1 MCRKVHGALFVIFS
15 DVSDDAFEIERGA
28 DNLSVFESSPGNG
41 RYFCK
46 TCSSVIYNKMPGSS
60 VIFILTGT
68 LDDSAHP
75 GHLEGKERH
84 IFWGSRAP
92 WMEMSDDLPKADEY

>member
-1 MCRKVHGALFVIFS
+1 MFVTFS

-28 DNLSVFESSPGNG
+28 DSLSVFESSPGNG
-41 RYFCK
+41 RCFCK

-84 IFWGSRAP
+84 IFWGSWAL
-92 WMEMSDDLPKADEY
+92 WMDMSDDLPKADEY